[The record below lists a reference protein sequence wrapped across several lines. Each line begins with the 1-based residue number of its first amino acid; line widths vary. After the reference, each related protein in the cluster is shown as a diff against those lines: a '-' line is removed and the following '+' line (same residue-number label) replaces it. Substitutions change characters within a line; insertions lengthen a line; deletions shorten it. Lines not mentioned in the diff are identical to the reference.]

1 MEKAVRKYHPE
12 WLNKNNMSG
21 TKKLHT
27 FFFFFNYSLIKWAV
41 WKNLRSNSNLYDAP
55 DGIMDVPAQSE
66 HWAFSKCTTQTG
78 DTGIHYGH
86 Y

>member
-1 MEKAVRKYHPE
+1 MSCMEKPY
-12 WLNKNNMSG
+12 
-21 TKKLHT
+21 
-27 FFFFFNYSLIKWAV
+27 
-41 WKNLRSNSNLYDAP
+41 SNLNDAP